1 VFLNSDFTTFY
12 VFLPSFDTPG
22 RVSSYLETV
31 LLRDTRQVNFKKL
44 TRRWNARTRLMLT
57 LELAIVLPVGVLI
70 GLSVHHLKHFQRDK
84 AVAAAIQRDFSQVL
98 AISEKRINER
108 AYDLLDDVRKKF
120 PKPSI
125 ACTGTL
131 DKILKAHPYAAHV
144 FVYDPEGDTFL
155 FRSQPDRLK
164 EPDFHE
170 ESESFYKM
178 AKLWIPSDYQ
188 GLVESLKK
196 KELRAGLSYTCE
208 SNWPTRGDK
217 HLYQSAAVFLL
228 PGTGEKPAIGG
239 IVFDAEYL
247 RDHFFPE
254 ALDSVMSHY
263 MADSQADVNHAVMMI
278 HAKMESTPI
287 AASTGWDGGEPEV
300 ERNME
305 GAFPGLI
312 MAMKIPGTTLQA
324 ISDRFFRQSFLIL
337 GGLSLLL
344 AVGLGVTYRN
354 VSKEIALAR
363 LKSDFVSNVSHEL
376 RTPLS
381 LIRLYAETLEMG
393 RLKAPEKFQEYYQ
406 IIRKESERLTALINN
421 ILDFSRIE
429 AGRKEYD
436 FRDTDLREL
445 VRNTLESYRY
455 QIEQHGFTLE
465 EKIDPVPPMKVDREA
480 MARSLVNLVNNAL
493 KYSQDHKF
501 IGVNLY
507 RENGSVKL
515 EVIDHGIG
523 IPNREQEKIF
533 EKFYRVGDPL
543 VHNTKGSGLGL
554 SLVRHIAHA
563 HGGEVSVDS
572 TPGQGSKFTIQL
584 PVATSADQ
592 KQAAAVTT

>member
-1 VFLNSDFTTFY
+1 M
-12 VFLPSFDTPG
+12 P
-22 RVSSYLETV
+22 
-31 LLRDTRQVNFKKL
+31 
-44 TRRWNARTRLMLT
+44 
-57 LELAIVLPVGVLI
+57 
-70 GLSVHHLKHFQRDK
+70 
-84 AVAAAIQRDFSQVL
+84 
-98 AISEKRINER
+98 
-108 AYDLLDDVRKKF
+108 
-120 PKPSI
+120 
-125 ACTGTL
+125 
-131 DKILKAHPYAAHV
+131 
-144 FVYDPEGDTFL
+144 
-155 FRSQPDRLK
+155 
-164 EPDFHE
+164 
-170 ESESFYKM
+170 
-178 AKLWIPSDYQ
+178 
-188 GLVESLKK
+188 SLKK
-196 KELRAGLSYTCE
+196 KEAHSGAPYIFD

-217 HLYQSAAVFLL
+217 HLYQSIAMFLV
-228 PGTGEKPAIGG
+228 PGEDKDKPAVAGVI
-239 IVFDAEYL
+239 FDAEYL
-247 RDHFFPE
+247 RDHFLPE
-254 ALDSVMSHY
+254 ALDDVMSRNVTE
-263 MADSQADVNHAVMMI
+263 SEGNVNRAVMMI
-278 HAKMESTPI
+278 HSKMESSPLV
-287 AASTGWDGGEPEV
+287 ASAGWDGGEPEV
-300 ERNME
+300 ERNWE
-305 GAFPGLI
+305 GAFPGLTL
-312 MAMKIPGTTLQA
+312 AMKMHGTTLQA

-344 AVGLGVTYRN
+344 AVGLFVTYRN

-436 FRDTDLREL
+436 FRETDLREL
-445 VRNTLESYRY
+445 VANTLESYRY

-465 EKIDPVPPMKVDREA
+465 EKIDAVPPMRVDREA
-480 MARSLVNLVNNAL
+480 VARSLVNLVNNAL
-493 KYSQDHKF
+493 KYSQDHKY

-507 RENGSVKL
+507 RENGAVKL

-554 SLVRHIAHA
+554 SLVRHIAQA

-572 TPGQGSKFTIQL
+572 APGQGSKFTITL
-584 PVATSADQ
+584 PVSELSSQ
-592 KQAAAVTT
+592 QQAAAMTS